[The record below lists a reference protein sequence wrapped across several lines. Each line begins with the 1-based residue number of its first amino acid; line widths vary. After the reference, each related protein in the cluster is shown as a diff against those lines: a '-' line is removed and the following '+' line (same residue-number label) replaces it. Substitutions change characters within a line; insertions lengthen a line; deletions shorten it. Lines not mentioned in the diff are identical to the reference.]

1 MVVGGLA
8 FLLGV
13 AYRHAEFGEDDGEI
27 ESTISKNGSYYL
39 TNIVMLM
46 AGVLVAYL
54 TVSSALPSWMPLGGA
69 VVAAGAYNAVARPV
83 AVFVVLLMAVCPMLG
98 WRKTDRSKFARHM
111 RVPAIAGAAVF
122 VALMAY
128 FALVLVPEY
137 HEIIAAGGAAGEA
150 LAEQG
155 PAVYYFGL
163 TALAFASAALLFTS
177 SLYLLGRGVRGR
189 MRAKGERMPLALV
202 NLFRRSPAQ
211 AGGYLCHLGVAIV
224 VVGLVGSMMYVREA
238 AVNLAGEA
246 GESVRVGA
254 YELTFTDSE
263 RYSDDQNNEI
273 MRVELDVTNAETGR
287 PLSLIHIS
295 APGASAAVAFDATDA
310 DAVSA
315 SVEDA
320 PSSDDLAAVMARS
333 GATAYNGSRSAQLRR
348 FTLPDVYKR
357 QEQDP
362 ASVLRFLQPSA
373 RSEDRQP
380 ARRGALRPYAQA
392 VRQRRDLRSL

>member
-1 MVVGGLA
+1 MVVSGLA

-13 AYRHAEFGEDDGEI
+13 AYRHSEFGEDDGEI
-27 ESTISKNGSYYL
+27 ESMISKNGSYYLTNIVMLMAGVLVAYLTVSSALPSWMPLGGEDDGEIESMISKNGSYYL

-98 WRKTDRSKFARHM
+98 WRKTDRAKFACHM

-150 LAEQG
+150 LTEQG

-163 TALAFASAALLFTS
+163 TVLAFASAALLFTS

-189 MRAKGERMPLALV
+189 MRAKGEGMLRALV

-238 AVNLAGEA
+238 TVNLAGEA

-273 MRVELDVTNAETGR
+273 MRVELDVRNAETRGPIGHVVDGARLRVCR
-287 PLSLIHIS
+287 P
-295 APGASAAVAFDATDA
+295 AVHEL
-310 DAVSA
+310 AVS
-315 SVEDA
+315 VG
-320 PSSDDLAAVMARS
+320 PRCARPHACQ
-333 GATAYNGSRSAQLRR
+333 G
-348 FTLPDVYKR
+348 
-357 QEQDP
+357 
-362 ASVLRFLQPSA
+362 
-373 RSEDRQP
+373 
-380 ARRGALRPYAQA
+380 
-392 VRQRRDLRSL
+392 